1 MYYECTKSFSFTK
14 LSYKPIKLIFS
25 WPCAVKCFIMDGEQF
40 FGAAYRG
47 SKQFTQQ
54 EVKTANATGFGAAA
68 DDYMERGIDLNE
80 QLIRNKPAT
89 FFFRMKGDAMTEA
102 GIFDGD
108 ILIVDRS
115 LTLVNGKIIV
125 AVLNG
130 ELLVRRFHKNF
141 SSAFLIPE
149 NTRYKPV
156 NLAEFSD
163 FKVWGVVIH
172 IIRSLA

>member
-1 MYYECTKSFSFTK
+1 
-14 LSYKPIKLIFS
+14 
-25 WPCAVKCFIMDGEQF
+25 MDGEDF
-40 FGAAYRG
+40 FGAAYKG

-54 EVKTANATGFGAAA
+54 NVKTANATGFGAAA

-80 QLIRNKPAT
+80 QLIKNKPAT
-89 FFFRMKGDAMTEA
+89 FFFRMKGDTMQNA

-115 LTLVNGKIIV
+115 LKLVSGKVIV
-125 AVLNG
+125 AILNG

-149 NTRYKPV
+149 NPRYKPV

-163 FKVWGVVIH
+163 FKIWGVVVHSIH
-172 IIRSLA
+172 SLA

>member
-1 MYYECTKSFSFTK
+1 MEEEEFY
-14 LSYKPIKLIFS
+14 
-25 WPCAVKCFIMDGEQF
+25 
-40 FGAAYRG
+40 GAAYKG
-47 SKQFTQQ
+47 SKQFKQQ

-89 FFFRMKGDAMTEA
+89 FFFKMKGDAMKDA
-102 GIFDGD
+102 GVFDND

-115 LTLVNGKIIV
+115 VKLVNGKIIV
-125 AVLNG
+125 AILNG

-149 NTRYKPV
+149 NNRYKNI
-156 NLAEFSD
+156 NLAEFTNFS
-163 FKVWGVVIH
+163 VWGVVTYVIH
-172 IIRSLA
+172 PV